1 MATATATS
9 STPTAEPPDRIRHP
23 LVRLRGTIRRY
34 IILEG
39 TLAVALV
46 LALWF
51 WIGLALDF
59 GSFKLFGFDWVQ
71 EWPRWV
77 RGGLLSAA
85 LTGVAAV
92 VITKLVRRLTVDFR
106 PRALALVLERKF
118 PETLGDRLI
127 TAVEL
132 ADLDRA
138 ESQGYSRAMIAETV
152 REAGDRVATVP
163 VHDVFAW
170 LRLRRQAVWL
180 LAAAWLPFLL
190 FGIAYSTVKHTDPRE
205 DFLPRF
211 RESAVTW
218 LRRDVLL
225 QNVIWPRKAYLEVL
239 DFPESGDLRVGRDA
253 PSPRLRVKARR
264 WVFADAAAPEG
275 WRAMTWSDLT
285 PALLGRDVPS
295 LPVELLEPGRIVA
308 VLAGLAGGPVNSV
321 AAGQSSD
328 WTLDRVNIALE
339 DAAIR
344 QRLADHRPDI
354 IIVFEALEARAAE
367 PGLRSTLRRL
377 QVPERVE
384 VKYWGLQTS
393 NRMELLRGP
402 GWEYSGT
409 LGDLKESVQF
419 WARGADYYTATC
431 SITLVPPP
439 ALQQLKRIEFRP
451 AYLYHRPPTDG
462 GPPALRGLHQRVE
475 DFVGLNGDTS
485 RFAVPEGTDLVLEGQ
500 LDKDLESVILRS
512 RSRTADERRSA
523 QELALTDDRLGF
535 RHRFERIA
543 APLDF
548 DLEFTDTDGVKSSRH
563 VVIDAIRDLPPTVNV
578 VIDGIRKTNQGPYLV
593 TPIAMIPFEGKVVD
607 GLAGALGGLDRVDYS
622 LNLSRVESPTTVG
635 ERAAWLAAAFL
646 PAIGGGRDHRII
658 SAAATAEVARVVAA
672 VSAETTARTFTL
684 ETFQQ
689 RLRDLALRD
698 VPRAELTRRLDLPPG
713 PPPLVRD
720 LVLQPKFEFLD
731 LRDRLPDLKS
741 RGEDEVQ
748 PRFRMKLTVTATDN
762 NIETGPGVGVNK
774 EPPFTVLIVSEA
786 ELLVEIARDEEA
798 LHLKTEDAV
807 ARLREARQKLE
818 KVAEELPAAPPGALP
833 TLAQRSLEVAE
844 AVVKAR
850 DVVQEV
856 ATEYNRILRELEL
869 NRVSPRIVE
878 KVKGEICLPLES
890 ALRGEF
896 VRAEESMELYR
907 KELEAARKPDEPL
920 TAQVRDR
927 LDQLIAKL
935 AQVMAAMGDVTTIN
949 KLIAA
954 LREIEKGQEQA
965 VGARLRELQRL
976 QREKLL
982 EKLKG
987 LDDKKE

>member
-1 MATATATS
+1 MATATPL
-9 STPTAEPPDRIRHP
+9 TPTAEPPERIRHP
-23 LVRLRGTIRRY
+23 LERLRGTIRRY
-34 IILEG
+34 VTLEG
-39 TLAVALV
+39 ALAVALF

-51 WIGLALDF
+51 WIGLALDL

-71 EWPRWV
+71 EWPRWI

-85 LTGVAAV
+85 LAGLAAV
-92 VITKLVRRLTVDFR
+92 VITKLIRRLTVDFR
-106 PRALALVLERKF
+106 PRALALVLEHTF

-152 REAGDRVATVP
+152 REAGDRVADVP
-163 VHDVFAW
+163 VHDVFDW
-170 LRLRRQAVWL
+170 GRLKRQSGWVS
-180 LAAAWLPFLL
+180 AAAFLPFVL
-190 FGIAYSTVKHTDPRE
+190 FGIAYSAVKRTDPRE

-211 RESAVTW
+211 RETAVTW

-253 PSPRLRVKARR
+253 PSPRLRIKARR

-275 WRAMTWSDLT
+275 WRAMTWADLT
-285 PALLGRDVPS
+285 PALVGGEVPA
-295 LPVELLEPGRIVA
+295 LPVELLEPGRLA
-308 VLAGLAGGPVNSV
+308 AALAGLAGGPVADV
-321 AAGQSSD
+321 AAAGQPSD

-339 DAAIR
+339 DSTVR

-354 IIVFEALEARAAE
+354 IAVFDALTARAAE
-367 PGLRSTLRRL
+367 PGKRSTLRRL
-377 QVPERVE
+377 EVPERVE
-384 VKYWGLQTS
+384 VRYWGVQTS

-402 GWEYSGT
+402 GWEYAGT
-409 LGDLKESVQF
+409 LGDLKESVKF
-419 WARGADYYTATC
+419 WARGADYYTATR

-439 ALQQLKRIEFRP
+439 ALQQLKRMEFRP

-462 GPPALRGLHQRVE
+462 GPPVLRGLRQRVE
-475 DFVGLNGDTS
+475 DLVSLNGATS

-500 LDKDLESVILRS
+500 LDKDLQSVILRP
-512 RSRTADERRSA
+512 RSRATDERLAA
-523 QELALTDDRLGF
+523 QELALGDDRLGF

-563 VVIDAIRDLPPTVNV
+563 VVIDAVRDLPPIVNV
-578 VIDGIRKTNQGPYLV
+578 IIDGIRKTNQGPYLA
-593 TPIAMIPFEGKVVD
+593 TPIAMIPFEGKVID
-607 GLAGALGGLDRVDYS
+607 GLAGALGGLDRVDYT
-622 LNLSRVESPTTVG
+622 LTLSRVESSTAVG
-635 ERAAWLAAAFL
+635 ERAAWLAAALL
-646 PAIGGGRDHRII
+646 PAVGGRDQLIV
-658 SAAATAEVARVVAA
+658 SAAATAEAARVVAA
-672 VSAETTARTFTL
+672 VSAETTGRTFPL
-684 ETFQQ
+684 ATFQQ

-698 VPRAELTRRLDLPPG
+698 VPLAELTRRLELPPG
-713 PPPLVRD
+713 PPPLVRE
-720 LVLQPKFEFLD
+720 LVLQTKFEFLD
-731 LRDRLPDLKS
+731 LRERLPDLKA

-748 PRFRMKLTVTATDN
+748 PRYRMKLTVTATDN
-762 NIETGPGVGVNK
+762 NIETGPGVAANK
-774 EPPFTVLIVSEA
+774 EPPFTVLVVSEA

-818 KVAEELPAAPPGALP
+818 TVAAELSAAPADALP
-833 TLAQRSLEVAE
+833 TFAQRSLEVAE

-850 DVVQEV
+850 DIVQEV
-856 ATEYNRILRELEL
+856 STEYNRILRELEL
-869 NRVSPRIVE
+869 NRVSARIVE

-896 VRAEESMELYR
+896 VRVEEALEAYR
-907 KELEAARKPDEPL
+907 KELDAARKPDDPL
-920 TAQVRDR
+920 TAQAKDR
-927 LDQLIAKL
+927 LDRLIAKL

-949 KLIAA
+949 KLINA